1 MGTLDMLSTPP
12 ARKRSPWF
20 VMMARAAMSMVSWLL
35 PQKRLMVA
43 APAVMGRPA
52 RKLMRRAMFM
62 PCSPSGMA
70 QPTSTS
76 SRPDQSF
83 SRGLR
88 ASITTEPSCS
98 GRVAA

>member
-1 MGTLDMLSTPP
+1 
-12 ARKRSPWF
+12 
-20 VMMARAAMSMVSWLL
+20 MARAAMSMASWLL

-43 APAVMGRPA
+43 APAVMGIPA
-52 RKLMRRAMFM
+52 RKLTMRARFM

-76 SRPDQSF
+76 SRADQSA
-83 SRGLR
+83 SRGLM
-88 ASITTEPSCS
+88 ASSTTAPRYS